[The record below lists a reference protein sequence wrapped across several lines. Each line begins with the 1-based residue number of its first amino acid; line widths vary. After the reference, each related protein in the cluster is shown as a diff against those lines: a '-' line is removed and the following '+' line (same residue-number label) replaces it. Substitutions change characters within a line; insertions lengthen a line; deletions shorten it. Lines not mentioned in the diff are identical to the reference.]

1 MDYNNAGMQ
10 ELLEFHHSSKKKM
23 ILGIVFTGV
32 ALFLESIGLA
42 TIYYLIGFF
51 FILWCIPF
59 YAVGL
64 PFLIKGMIR
73 TIKSNRRISRLRK
86 AQQIEETNR
95 D

>member
-10 ELLEFHHSSKKKM
+10 ELLKFHHSSKKKM

-32 ALFLESIGLA
+32 ALFLEAIGLA

-73 TIKSNRRISRLRK
+73 TIKSNRRISRLRMEQHTAEIK
-86 AQQIEETNR
+86 K